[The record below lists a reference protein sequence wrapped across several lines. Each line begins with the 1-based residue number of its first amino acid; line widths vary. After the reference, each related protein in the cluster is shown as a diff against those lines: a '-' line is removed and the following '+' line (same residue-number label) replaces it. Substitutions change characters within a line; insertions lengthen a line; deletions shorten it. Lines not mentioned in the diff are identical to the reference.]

1 MASSARAVGVNSR
14 VTNARANRL
23 SMTSAGGRGPARRG
37 GHDPRRHVADMGHPH
52 STDGEGPVRPLPCA
66 VARVEVKGGAN
77 RWRRGGLMAGNA
89 KSRVEPGAV
98 AQVPPERIRNVVLVG
113 HASSGKTALVESLL
127 VGTGTLTRLGRV
139 DDGSTVCDHE
149 DVERRMGR
157 SVSLA
162 VASVLHEGVKVNFVD
177 TPGHPDFVGEVR
189 AGLRAADA
197 ALFVVSAVD
206 GVDGMTRMLW
216 EECAAVGMPRAV
228 VVTHL
233 DQQRADFEE
242 ALAVCQRVFGE
253 GVQPLSLPLLSDEEA
268 PAGLIGLLSQRV
280 FDYSGGPRLERDAD
294 PEHLELIEGARQG
307 LIEGI
312 IQESEDDGLLDRWL
326 AGEEVTFDALVE
338 DLEKA
343 VARGAFHPVV
353 PANPL
358 TGLGAPEILE
368 VVVRGFPSPLEHPA
382 PTVSTPD
389 ADPREPITTDAAGPL
404 VAEVVKTTT
413 DPYVGR
419 VSLVRIFSG
428 TLVPD
433 ATVHVSGHFA
443 QFAGSERG
451 HEDHDVDERVG
462 AVSAIF
468 GSTLTPV
475 EKGSAGDIVA
485 VARLTRAETGDTLSD
500 PAAPALM
507 EPWVMPDPLLPTAL
521 TARTSADEDK
531 LSQALGR
538 LAAED
543 PTLRIEINRDTHQ
556 IVVWSMGEAHL
567 EVLLDRL
574 KGRHGVEVTTG
585 PVRVSLRETLQKR
598 GAGHGRHVKQSGGHG
613 QYAVADIEVEP
624 LPEGGGFEF
633 VDKVVGGAVP
643 RQFIPSVEKGVRAQL
658 AKGVAAGYPMVDVRV
673 ILVGGKA
680 HSVDSS
686 DAAFQMA
693 GSLALKE
700 AAAAAGIAM
709 LEPIDEVRVVVDDEY
724 VGAVMGD
731 LSGRRGRVTG
741 TTSVGNGRTEV
752 SAEVPSVELTRYAVD
767 LRSLAHGTGSF
778 TRKYV
783 RHAAMPQHQVERL
796 LADSSS

>member
-1 MASSARAVGVNSR
+1 
-14 VTNARANRL
+14 
-23 SMTSAGGRGPARRG
+23 
-37 GHDPRRHVADMGHPH
+37 
-52 STDGEGPVRPLPCA
+52 
-66 VARVEVKGGAN
+66 
-77 RWRRGGLMAGNA
+77 MAGNA
-89 KSRVEPGAV
+89 KSRVEPGQSGRA
-98 AQVPPERIRNVVLVG
+98 AQVPPDRIRNVVLVG
-113 HASSGKTALVESLL
+113 HASSGKTTLVESLL
-127 VGTGTLTRLGRV
+127 VGTGTLTRPGRV
-139 DDGSTVCDHE
+139 EDGSTVCDHE

-162 VASVLHEGVKVNFVD
+162 VASVFHEGVKVNFAD

-233 DQQRADFEE
+233 DQQRADFDE
-242 ALAVCQRVFGE
+242 ALAICQRVFGD
-253 GVQPLSLPLLSDEEA
+253 GVQPLYLPLLDEEEA
-268 PAGLIGLLSQRV
+268 PAGLIGLLSQKV
-280 FDYSGGPRLERDAD
+280 FDLSSGTRLERDAD
-294 PEHLELIEGARQG
+294 PQHLELIEGPRTS

-326 AGEEVTFDALVE
+326 AGEEVTFDTLVT

-343 VARGAFHPVV
+343 VARGAFHPVI

-382 PTVSTPD
+382 PTVTTPEG
-389 ADPREPITTDAAGPL
+389 DPREPLVVDVAAPL
-404 VAEVVKTTT
+404 AAEVVKTTT

-419 VSLVRIFSG
+419 VSVVRIFSG

-443 QFAGSERG
+443 QFAGPSYGGERG

-475 EKGSAGDIVA
+475 EKGCAGDIVA

-500 PAAPALM
+500 PSAPALM
-507 EPWVMPDPLLPTAL
+507 EPWVMPEPLLPMAL

-543 PTLRIEINRDTHQ
+543 PTLRIEANRDTHQ
-556 IVVWSMGEAHL
+556 IVVWAMGEAHL

-585 PVRVSLRETLQKR
+585 PVRVALRETLQR
-598 GAGHGRHVKQSGGHG
+598 AGAGHGRHVKQSGGHG

-643 RQFIPSVEKGVRAQL
+643 RQFIPSVEKGVRAQM

-693 GSLALKE
+693 GALALKE

-709 LEPIDEVRVVVDDEY
+709 LEPIDEVQVVVDDEF

-752 SAEVPSVELTRYAVD
+752 AAEVPAVELTRYAVD
-767 LRSLAHGTGSF
+767 LRSLAHGTGTF

-783 RHAAMPQHQVERL
+783 RHAPMPQHQVEKV
-796 LADSSS
+796 LASSSSS

>member
-52 STDGEGPVRPLPCA
+52 STDGQGPVRPLPCA

-77 RWRRGGLMAGNA
+77 RQRRGGLMAGNA
-89 KSRVEPGAV
+89 KSPVEPGAV

-162 VASVLHEGVKVNFVD
+162 VASVFHEGVKVNFVD

-197 ALFVVSAVD
+197 ALFVISAVD

-233 DQQRADFEE
+233 DQQRADFDE
-242 ALAVCQRVFGE
+242 ALAICQRVFGD
-253 GVQPLSLPLLSDEEA
+253 GVQPLYLPLLGDDEA
-268 PAGLIGLLSQRV
+268 PAGLIGLLSQKV
-280 FDYSGGPRLERDAD
+280 FDLSSGTRIERDAD
-294 PEHLELIEGARQG
+294 PQHLELIEGPRTS

-326 AGEEVTFDALVE
+326 AGEEVTVDSLVT

-343 VARGAFHPVV
+343 VERGAFHPVI

-368 VVVRGFPSPLEHPA
+368 VVVRGFPSPLDHPA
-382 PTVSTPD
+382 PTVTTPD
-389 ADPREPITTDAAGPL
+389 GDPREPLVADAAAPL
-404 VAEVVKTTT
+404 AAEVVKTTT

-428 TLVPD
+428 VLVPD

-443 QFAGSERG
+443 QFAGEERG

-500 PAAPALM
+500 PGAPALM
-507 EPWVMPDPLLPTAL
+507 EPWVMPEPLLPMAL

-543 PTLRIEINRDTHQ
+543 PTLRIEANRDTHQ

-585 PVRVSLRETLQKR
+585 PVRVALRETVQKA
-598 GAGHGRHVKQSGGHG
+598 GSGHGRHVKQSGGHG

-633 VDKVVGGAVP
+633 VDRVVGGAVP

-673 ILVGGKA
+673 TLVGGKA

-709 LEPIDEVRVVVDDEY
+709 LEPIDEVQVVVDDEY

-752 SAEVPSVELTRYAVD
+752 SAEVPAVELTRYAVD
-767 LRSLAHGTGSF
+767 LRSLAHGTGAF

-783 RHAAMPQHQVERL
+783 RHAAMPQHQVEKL
-796 LADSSS
+796 LAESSS